1 MNCGFTLLHSN
12 KLLIMSIPEEDLTCP
27 VCCDIFTDPVLL
39 ACSHSFCRI
48 CLKRCWDTGLRE
60 CPVCRKRATKSNPPS
75 NLALKNVCEAHRQVK
90 RQSSVQ
96 VEDEMNCNLHG
107 ERLKL
112 FCLVDKQPICVVCQ
126 SSKLHKTH
134 DCSPI
139 EEALLDCKDELA
151 LSLKS
156 LQDKLD
162 NLKRIHRT
170 SGDMLK
176 YIKTQTLETQ
186 KMIKSQ
192 FEQLHQVLCH
202 EESVRLAAVKKEEE
216 EKLAGMKDK
225 IKELSAEVLSLTE
238 TISVIQEQL
247 KEEDLVLLKNF
258 KATQDRSESMVL
270 GSDNMSGLL
279 IDVTK
284 HLCNLKYQVWEK
296 VLDHVDYTPV
306 TLDPNTAHPCLILS
320 EDLTSLHYSK
330 QPSCCPD
337 NPERFHMSAEVVGM
351 TALGS
356 GSHHWV
362 VETGSNHDWLLGV
375 ASLSVSRNAEI
386 PARPENGFW
395 TLCFRDGEFRAM
407 TSPPTPLTLT
417 RTPKQVKVQLD
428 YNKGLVSFLDPADN
442 TLIYAFTDTFKEPLI
457 PYFYTQSSLP
467 LRIMPEK
474 VLVTMLRQ

>member
-1 MNCGFTLLHSN
+1 
-12 KLLIMSIPEEDLTCP
+12 MSIPEEDLTCP

-60 CPVCRKRATKSNPPS
+60 CPVCRKRASKSNPPS
-75 NLALKNVCEAHRQVK
+75 NLALKNVCEAHLQVR
-90 RQSSVQ
+90 RQSSVHL
-96 VEDEMNCNLHG
+96 EDEMNCNLHG
-107 ERLKL
+107 EKLKL
-112 FCLVDKQPICVVCQ
+112 FCLVDKQPICMVCQ

-139 EEALLDCKDELA
+139 EEALMDCKDELA
-151 LSLKS
+151 LSLKR

-170 SGDMLK
+170 SADMLK
-176 YIKTQTLETQ
+176 YIKAQTLETQ

-192 FEQLHQVLCH
+192 FEQLHQVLYH
-202 EESVRLAAVKKEEE
+202 EESVRLAAVTKEEE

-296 VLDHVDYTPV
+296 ILDHVDYTPV

-356 GSHHWV
+356 GSYHWV

-407 TSPPTPLTLT
+407 TSPPTPLTVS